1 MFFLGEIRVSEFK
14 RHRGSK
20 NKLHKDK
27 EDKYIKTR
35 EIRRNLHTGAESL
48 NTVRGIS
55 REARSWINLGSR
67 LKNAAKLAKHVKYL
81 KAILN
86 NSGNQG
92 AY

>member
-55 REARSWINLGSR
+55 RETRSWLR
-67 LKNAAKLAKHVKYL
+67 LLNHAKQIKNA
-81 KAILN
+81 I
-86 NSGNQG
+86 S
-92 AY
+92 